1 MKYKL
6 WQALKET
13 VLIKQDVKGIGE
25 IIHQRFKKVGG
36 FNFEQPKRSEV
47 RKAPDFSGSS
57 E

>member
-1 MKYKL
+1 MKNKL

-13 VLIKQDVKGIGE
+13 PLLKQNVKGIGE
-25 IIHQRFKKVGG
+25 RIHHRFKKVGG

-47 RKAPDFSGSS
+47 RKAPDFSENS